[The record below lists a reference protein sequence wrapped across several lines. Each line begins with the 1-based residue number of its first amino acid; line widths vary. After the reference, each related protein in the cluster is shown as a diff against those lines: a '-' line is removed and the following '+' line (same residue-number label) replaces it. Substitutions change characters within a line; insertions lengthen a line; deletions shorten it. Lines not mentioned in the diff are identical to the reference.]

1 MLQRWNSLLSS
12 KVLVHTH
19 VNCMCINKIEVMF
32 GGSCINVKLNLSK
45 VQRDSTFKLIYMQ
58 PHYLYFIYARKFHPC
73 MHVKIIRQWKSA

>member
-19 VNCMCINKIEVMF
+19 VNCMCINEIEVMF

-45 VQRDSTFKLIYMQ
+45 VQRDSTFKFTCSPITSISFMLVN
-58 PHYLYFIYARKFHPC
+58 FTRVC
-73 MHVKIIRQWKSA
+73 T